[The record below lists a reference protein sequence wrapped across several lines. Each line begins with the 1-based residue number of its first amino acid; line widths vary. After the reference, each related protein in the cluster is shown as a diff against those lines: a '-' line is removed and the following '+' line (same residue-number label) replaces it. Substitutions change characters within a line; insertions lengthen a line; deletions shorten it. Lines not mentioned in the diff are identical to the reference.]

1 MVWTCLW
8 CGLAFGVD
16 LFMVEMICSHDRRL
30 GGSLKSFQVRFI
42 LLIVVI
48 INLRNVVGDKESYSS
63 IITLLYNN

>member
-1 MVWTCLW
+1 M
-8 CGLAFGVD
+8 GVD
-16 LFMVEMICSHDRRL
+16 LFMVEMICRHDRSL

-42 LLIVVI
+42 LLFVVI